1 MPDKVDDSV
10 ETVIATLPGV
20 QTQLTALDVRYQ
32 EFKRGMRGYVV
43 ADVREYLGRVADQ
56 LGMLLDQN
64 EALRSRIRALEA
76 ELAEAKEGEAELRRA
91 VVAAERIACE
101 IRAQAE
107 RDAELIKKEAESA
120 REVSLQE
127 VVAEM
132 KRVRVEI
139 EQLKNERDLFVSQF
153 RAMLEGYLS
162 SLEKYRR

>member
-10 ETVIATLPGV
+10 EAVIATLPGV

-91 VVAAERIACE
+91 VVAAERIARE

>member
-1 MPDKVDDSV
+1 MWV

-91 VVAAERIACE
+91 VVAAERIARE

>member
-1 MPDKVDDSV
+1 MDDSV

-91 VVAAERIACE
+91 VVAAERIARE

>member
-91 VVAAERIACE
+91 VVAAERIARE

>member
-1 MPDKVDDSV
+1 MPDKVDDSI

-56 LGMLLDQN
+56 LGALLEQN
-64 EALRSRIRALEA
+64 EALRTRIRTLEA

-91 VVAAERIACE
+91 VVAAERIARE
-101 IRAQAE
+101 IKAQAE

-153 RAMLEGYLS
+153 RALLEGYLS

>member
-1 MPDKVDDSV
+1 MPDTAHDSI
-10 ETVIATLPGV
+10 ETAIATLPGG

-56 LGMLLDQN
+56 LGALLEQN

-91 VVAAERIACE
+91 VVAAERIARE
-101 IRAQAE
+101 IKAQAE
-107 RDAELIKKEAESA
+107 RDAEIIKREAESA

-153 RAMLEGYLS
+153 RAMLEGYLH
-162 SLEKYRR
+162 SLERYRR

>member
-91 VVAAERIACE
+91 VVADERIACE